1 MRKIVL
7 AAVVLAMLTSCGEK
21 KKEVIEEEFTTE
33 KPVAEETKISR
44 GEELIAASDCLAC
57 HKVDEKVVGPSY
69 KEVAAKYTEKD
80 VAMLTEKIIKGGQGV
95 WGEVPMTPHPT
106 VSSEDATEMVNYI
119 LTLK

>member
-1 MRKIVL
+1 MKKIVL

-21 KKEVIEEEFTTE
+21 KKEVTEEEFTTE
-33 KPVAEETKISR
+33 KPVAEETKVSK

-69 KEVAAKYTEKD
+69 KDVAAKYTEKD
-80 VAMLTEKIIKGGQGV
+80 VTMLTEKIIKGGQGV
-95 WGEVPMTPHPT
+95 WGEVPMTPHPALT
-106 VSSEDATEMVNYI
+106 TKDATEMVNYI